1 MSTPDP
7 FIELTTELARLR
19 VATYQGWDPARLAVA
34 TVDGDGTIVR
44 VRFPRPVARYH
55 PVAVGEAIQVAV
67 ANAQQRAVEAV
78 AALTAR
84 AEALARDVEAE
95 VADGA

>member
-1 MSTPDP
+1 MPDP
-7 FIELTTELARLR
+7 IDELTTELARLR

-34 TVDGDGTIVR
+34 TVDGDGTIVQ

-55 PVAVGEAIQVAV
+55 PHAVGEAVQAAV
-67 ANAQQRAVEAV
+67 ANAQQRAGEAV

-84 AEALARDVEAE
+84 AEALAMDLEAG
-95 VADGA
+95 VADGT